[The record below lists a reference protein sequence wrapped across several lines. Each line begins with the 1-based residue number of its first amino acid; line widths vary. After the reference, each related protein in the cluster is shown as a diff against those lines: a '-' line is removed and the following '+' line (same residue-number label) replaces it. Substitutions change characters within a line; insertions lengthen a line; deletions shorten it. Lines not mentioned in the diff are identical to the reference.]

1 MHLTS
6 LAKNYLKQRIR
17 ITMLG
22 KFNYRGTIVSLL
34 IVCLWALVTACTTT
48 SEDSAS
54 NDAIQV
60 GEPEVDIENPEAEGL
75 PSSSEPRLKDLPVSP
90 QQHNVEFKASAP
102 EQYTVKHGDTLWDI
116 SNRYLVEPWY
126 WPEIWYLNPQI
137 NNPHLIYPGDVIS
150 IFYVGGK
157 PYLTV
162 GNGPRVTK
170 LSPKVRAEDIDAQT
184 YSIAIPAIQQF
195 IIRPRVVSED
205 TLDSAPYILSSIEER
220 LAFGTGDR
228 VYARGFNGEP
238 QGQYTIFRKG
248 EALRDPKTDELLG
261 FEAIII
267 GDGKILR
274 GGDPA
279 TLDLTQTKR
288 EALRG
293 DRLLPVDFGEI
304 DTEFVP
310 HAPPANTHGHV
321 ISLWDAI
328 SQVGTFQV
336 IALSLGERNGIEKG
350 HVLDINQAGR
360 MVADPFEKPGS
371 LIDVELPEESAGR
384 AMVFR
389 TFEKASYALIM
400 ETSRTIRVG
409 DSATNP

>member
-1 MHLTS
+1 
-6 LAKNYLKQRIR
+6 
-17 ITMLG
+17 MLG
-22 KFNYRGTIVSLL
+22 KFNHHGTVKTPIYSHFLATFLVFLL
-34 IVCLWALVTACTTT
+34 ASCTTT
-48 SEDSAS
+48 TEIEDTSANSDVEINEPILDVDSADS
-54 NDAIQV
+54 QA
-60 GEPEVDIENPEAEGL
+60 L
-75 PSSSEPRLKDLPVSP
+75 PAGSEPHLEDLPTSP
-90 QQHNVEFKASAP
+90 QQHDVAFKASAP
-102 EQYTVKHGDTLWDI
+102 EQYTVKRGDTLWDI
-116 SNRYLVEPWY
+116 SNHFLVDPWY

-137 NNPHLIYPGDVIS
+137 NNPHLIYPGDVLS

-162 GNGPRVTK
+162 GDGPRTNK
-170 LSPKVRAEDIDAQT
+170 LSPQLRGEDIDAET
-184 YSIAIPAIQQF
+184 YGIAIPAIQQF
-195 IIRPRVVSED
+195 IIRPRIVSEE

-220 LAFGTGDR
+220 LAFGSGDR

-248 EALRDPKTDELLG
+248 EALHDPKTDELLG
-261 FEAIII
+261 FEAIIV
-267 GDGKILR
+267 GDGEILR

-279 TLDLTQTKR
+279 TFDLTQTKR

-293 DRLLPVDFGEI
+293 DRLLPVNFGEI

-310 HAPPANTHGHV
+310 HAPPEGTHGHV

-350 HVLDINQAGR
+350 HVLNINQAGR
-360 MVADPFEKPGS
+360 VVADPFEKPGA
-371 LIDVELPEESAGR
+371 LIDVELPEENAGR

-389 TFEKASYALIM
+389 TFEKVSYALVM
-400 ETSRTIRVG
+400 ETITSISIG
-409 DSATNP
+409 DSATSP